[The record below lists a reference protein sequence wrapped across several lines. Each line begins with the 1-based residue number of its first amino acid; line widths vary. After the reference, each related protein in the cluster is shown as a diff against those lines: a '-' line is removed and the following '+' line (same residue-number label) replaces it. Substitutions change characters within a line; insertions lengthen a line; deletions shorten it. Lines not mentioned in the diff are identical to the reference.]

1 MVIRSIILVTALA
14 AASIGTATYRSGD
27 FQSLWVT
34 QDQLAWFAYSR
45 LEFAEAAEMFED
57 PMWKGTAQAKAGLY
71 TDAAATFARLP
82 TAAAFFNRGHALM
95 KGREYRQAVSAF
107 ELAVAEAPDWQEA
120 QDNLDLARYVV
131 EYIERA
137 RLESDTGD
145 ESELGADDVV
155 FDNEADRGQ
164 EIVITKES
172 TIEKQSAEKWMR
184 SVNTETRDFL
194 RTRFQLESFQEDR
207 Q

>member
-1 MVIRSIILVTALA
+1 
-14 AASIGTATYRSGD
+14 
-27 FQSLWVT
+27 
-34 QDQLAWFAYSR
+34 
-45 LEFAEAAEMFED
+45 
-57 PMWKGTAQAKAGLY
+57 
-71 TDAAATFARLP
+71 
-82 TAAAFFNRGHALM
+82 M

-107 ELAVAEAPDWQEA
+107 ELAVADAPDWQEA
-120 QDNLDLARYVV
+120 QANLELARYVV
-131 EYIERA
+131 DYIERA

-164 EIVITKES
+164 EIEITKES

-194 RTRFQLESFQEDR
+194 RTRFQLESFQEEK

>member
-1 MVIRSIILVTALA
+1 MRLFIVTVVA
-14 AASIGTATYRSGD
+14 AASIGVASWRSGD
-27 FQSLWVT
+27 FTSLWVT

-45 LEFAEAAEMFED
+45 LEFAEAAELFED

-82 TAAAFFNRGHALM
+82 TAAAFYNRGHALM
-95 KGREYRQAVSAF
+95 KGRDYRQAVSAL
-107 ELAVAEAPDWQEA
+107 ELAVAEAPDWEEA
-120 QDNLDLARYVV
+120 QANLELARYVV
-131 EYIERA
+131 EYIEGA
-137 RLESDTGD
+137 RLASDTGD

-155 FDNEADRGQ
+155 FDNEADEGK

-194 RTRFQLESFQEDR
+194 RTRFLLESVQEES